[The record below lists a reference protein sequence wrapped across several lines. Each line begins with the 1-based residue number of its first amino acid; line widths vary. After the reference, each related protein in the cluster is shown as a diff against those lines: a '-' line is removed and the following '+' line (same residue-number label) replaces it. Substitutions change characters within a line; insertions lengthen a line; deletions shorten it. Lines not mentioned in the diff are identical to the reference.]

1 MSIRVEGLS
10 FGYNGRKV
18 LDEISFDGMDDR
30 IISILGPNGVGKTT
44 LLKCMCNILKADAG
58 VVSVD
63 DEEVK
68 GMTRMEVAKRISY
81 VPQRSSATST
91 TVFDSVLIGRRP
103 HMSWSLT
110 KKDMVI
116 TRDVIKAVGLGEL
129 AMRNVDEISGG
140 EFQKVQIARAIVQE
154 AKVLVLDEPTS
165 SLDVANQ
172 HMVMRL
178 LVDTVRQK
186 RICTI
191 MTMHD
196 INLAAY
202 CSDELMFMKAGRIVA
217 RGPPSIINSDLIRDV
232 YGMDVKVIN
241 HDGVPLVVPSLGD
254 AHLLRHLDD
263 DMALPHD
270 HRVK

>member
-1 MSIRVEGLS
+1 MSIRVDGLS

-18 LDEISFDGMDDR
+18 LEDISFEGRDDH
-30 IISILGPNGVGKTT
+30 IVSILGPNGVGKTT
-44 LLKCMCNILKADAG
+44 LLKCMCNILRADAG
-58 VVSVD
+58 AVSVD
-63 DEEVK
+63 GEEIN
-68 GMTRMEVAKRISY
+68 GMARMEVAKRISY
-81 VPQRSSATST
+81 VPQRSAATRT

-110 KKDMVI
+110 KKDMAI
-116 TRDVIKAVGLGEL
+116 TRDVIRAVGLGDL

-140 EFQKVQIARAIVQE
+140 EFQKVQIARAMVQE

-178 LVDTVRQK
+178 LVDTVRKK

-202 CSDELMFMKAGRIVA
+202 CSDELMFMKGGRMIA
-217 RGPPSIINSDLIRDV
+217 RGPPSIITGDLIREV
-232 YGMDVKVIN
+232 YGMEVKVIN
-241 HDGVPLVVPSLGD
+241 HDGLPLVIPSLGD

-263 DMALPHD
+263 RSLMPHE
-270 HRVK
+270 HRLK